1 MKHAVSEKNF
11 HHWAPAVLR
20 HLAVAELSHDGCP
33 VRQCRRNGWCT
44 GPLVLD
50 GPDSAGLAPPD
61 RKDIRAGEALVPVC
75 FYSLP
80 EESQRRVSE
89 LYVANLEA
97 LRADPDACVV
107 EPARTIRARGWKKIR

>member
-50 GPDSAGLAPPD
+50 GPDGAGLAPQD
-61 RKDIRAGEALVPVC
+61 KKDIRASEALVPVC

-97 LRADPDACVV
+97 LRADPQACVV
-107 EPARTIRARGWKKIR
+107 EPARTIRARRWKKIR

>member
-1 MKHAVSEKNF
+1 MKHHVSDRNF

-20 HLAVAELSHDGCP
+20 HLAVAELAPEVCP

-50 GPDSAGLAPPD
+50 GDDGADLAPPD
-61 RKDIRAGEALVPVC
+61 RTDIRAGEALVPVC

-80 EESQRRVSE
+80 AETQQRVSE
-89 LYVANLEA
+89 LYIANIEA
-97 LRADPDACVV
+97 LRADPDARIV
-107 EPARTIRARGWKKIR
+107 EPARTIFARRWKKIF